1 MPHVH
6 GCGVTEVLQMKPNF
20 QGSDNDISW
29 TCKPRMGLVRT
40 GKRHGTR
47 EARLPTKILWIRRT
61 RVLRRLLKKYRDS
74 KKIDKHLYHELYMR
88 VKGNVFKNK
97 RVLMEA
103 VHKEKAEKLREKT
116 IADQFEARRSKN
128 KAARERKANRR
139 EERILLEALRVWGQ
153 KAVKFLPKR
162 GPQEAAASRYML
174 GNHGLCA
181 KGVQT
186 VWFCL
191 QGLVPI
197 PSLHISL
204 AHPRKKVLLSRR
216 VAWSPSALTAQ
227 A

>member
-1 MPHVH
+1 MA
-6 GCGVTEVLQMKPNF
+6 
-20 QGSDNDISW
+20 
-29 TCKPRMGLVRT
+29 

-139 EERILLEALRVWGQ
+139 EERILLVSICVR
-153 KAVKFLPKR
+153 F
-162 GPQEAAASRYML
+162 AAFAPGS
-174 GNHGLCA
+174 
-181 KGVQT
+181 
-186 VWFCL
+186 
-191 QGLVPI
+191 
-197 PSLHISL
+197 ISPECRL
-204 AHPRKKVLLSRR
+204 EVAHDDPRS
-216 VAWSPSALTAQ
+216 
-227 A
+227 